1 MVKKNRLILIYS
13 SIVYLEIRSI
23 FEWTILFCI
32 YRRMCIFIIR
42 KSLYS
47 HFLFFIAAIKW
58 NQADKLRW
66 VRVTKANKKNIDSQT
81 GWLIHCWIFIGL
93 FCCQIGWTMPK
104 IMKRSTFFYGWASLS
119 ENINQSATE
128 AKCMR
133 NQIVVTTLKAQLIL
147 CYCRYCSCWW

>member
-1 MVKKNRLILIYS
+1 M
-13 SIVYLEIRSI
+13 
-23 FEWTILFCI
+23 
-32 YRRMCIFIIR
+32 
-42 KSLYS
+42 
-47 HFLFFIAAIKW
+47 
-58 NQADKLRW
+58 
-66 VRVTKANKKNIDSQT
+66 RVTKSNKKNIDSQT

-133 NQIVVTTLKAQLIL
+133 NQIVVTTLKAQLLL
-147 CYCRYCSCWW
+147 CCCRCRCCSCWWYWYWWWCSWFFICTFSLNKTSFFRLFMLTECLCSQHLTIYSAHMVPLDVRSHFD